1 MPVATGNAPERPIN
15 TDLSDGS
22 RRTLHHGIMEFGDEG
37 AAARHRGPTFRL
49 ERRVNP
55 MWKKT
60 LLALAT
66 VAALAGF
73 GTIAD
78 TAPAAAQ
85 GMHRPLPPRMH
96 APAPRMHVA
105 PRYAAPRYVT
115 PRYAGMHGP
124 RPVFRHG
131 PPHRRHWRGHGWY
144 GGWYASGLLIPP
156 PGVYGYY
163 DGYTTCRI
171 VRKRVRIETD
181 YGWRWGWRK
190 VRRCV

>member
-1 MPVATGNAPERPIN
+1 
-15 TDLSDGS
+15 
-22 RRTLHHGIMEFGDEG
+22 
-37 AAARHRGPTFRL
+37 
-49 ERRVNP
+49 

-96 APAPRMHVA
+96 A
-105 PRYAAPRYVT
+105 AAPRFAPMHAGPRQLAPRHIA
-115 PRYAGMHGP
+115 PRYAGMPGP
-124 RPVFRHG
+124 RPAFRHG
-131 PPHRRHWRGHGWY
+131 PPHRRHWRGEGWY
-144 GGWYASGLLIPP
+144 TPGLLVYP
-156 PGVYGYY
+156 PGIYAYD